1 MLRVIFMK
9 IYRLSNIGLL
19 ATVLVLCLAA
29 PTQAQTIAISNFG
42 QAVVGSSH
50 LDTLNWVDQAFIT
63 TGADWATP
71 LQSIS
76 VKYAGASS
84 PGFIAQLYLGQPDA
98 GTLVTN
104 LSVTSDAAG
113 ITTFAPDSP
122 QILLAD
128 STYWFVLGLTAGTFD
143 WGFALNGVSAGSGT
157 FPAEPVFSLSG
168 YTVDGGVTWIHDAG
182 FNQAPQ
188 YIEVITSAVPEPAA
202 CAGLAGLPVF
212 ALACWA
218 RFGRRRQSQESIGV
232 I

>member
-1 MLRVIFMK
+1 MKKYIIQRVVWLAVLLI
-9 IYRLSNIGLL
+9 IGLAL
-19 ATVLVLCLAA
+19 PSSLHG
-29 PTQAQTIAISNFG
+29 QTIAISNFS
-42 QAVVGSSH
+42 QDVAGSFP
-50 LDTLNWVDQAFIT
+50 LDELHWADQAFIT
-63 TGADWATP
+63 TGADWTGP
-71 LQSIS
+71 LQSIA
-76 VKYAGASS
+76 VKYTGASS

-218 RFGRRRQSQESIGV
+218 RFGRRRQS
-232 I
+232 